1 MRPLKLTMSAFG
13 CYADKQTIDFETLGN
28 EGLYLITGDTGA
40 GKTTIFDAITFAL
53 YGETSGDNRKAE
65 MLRSKYAQENAETY
79 VELSFQ
85 YHDKVY
91 LIKRNPAY
99 VRAKQRGE
107 GTTEKKADAELHL
120 PDGRTVTKLREV
132 DAKIEEILGINRE
145 QFVQI
150 AMIAQGEFL
159 KVLHASTED
168 RIEIFRKIFYTD
180 AYKTLQDRVKKD
192 ANGLFA
198 EIKEQ
203 RRGYDYSLGN
213 VQVDAND
220 DENTQKLSAAKSG
233 TLLPGDV
240 IEWLTQIISADDEG
254 FSANEKL
261 WGEVGVKL
269 AEINQRVGQAE
280 QDKKARD
287 TLKVAEERL
296 PSEMVAQNEAESA
309 LNAEKG
315 KQPDYESVKTQISEI
330 ERSLTKY
337 QELQNLI
344 DSIKVNEEKLS
355 AEKQNAEDLQKK
367 QTSDTSALEAA
378 KEELKSLEDAEVKAE
393 TLRSQQEKLTIRQ
406 SSLGSLTALLE
417 GYSRLLSELKAAQDD
432 YTKKS
437 TIAKT
442 KRNEYEALNKAYLD
456 EQAGILAVEL
466 KDGQPCPVCG
476 STEHPT
482 PAVLS
487 VKAPTK
493 AALDKAKKAAETAES
508 EMTTAS
514 VLASNLNGQSGT
526 KRDEITAAATSL
538 LGDTPFDD
546 IPTVLESA
554 LTEVKTGLVKIR
566 EQLAEQEK
574 RIAHK
579 KELDEAIPTFESNL
593 IEVGEAIGKAKE
605 QVAALT
611 AQIDADSKTRDKQ
624 AAELKFKSEADAKSE
639 ISALNAKKKGYEDA
653 LQTVQTVYD
662 TAKTKAD
669 GTATEIRTLKAQL
682 GDSQPL
688 DLAALKQEKEAAE
701 ATQRGL
707 SESNRVIGT
716 RKSANQTAL
725 NAISK
730 TAKTIIELETRYKWL
745 KEISDTA
752 NGDISGKEKIK
763 LETYIQAAY
772 FDRIIARANIRL
784 LQISNSQFELKRRD
798 VSGKQGQSGLDLNVI
813 DHYNGTERDA
823 KTLSGGESFIA
834 SLSLA
839 LGLSDEIQNNA
850 GGIRLDSMF
859 VDEGFDSLD
868 DTKLSQ
874 AIHALV
880 SISQTNRLIGIISH
894 VTGLD
899 EKIGRKIVVTKD
911 RTGGSRA
918 EIILN

>member
-1 MRPLKLTMSAFG
+1 MRPLKLIMSAFG
-13 CYADKQTIDFETLGN
+13 CYADKQTVDFETLGN
-28 EGLYLITGDTGA
+28 EGLFLITGDTGA

-65 MLRSKYAQENAETY
+65 MLRSKYAQESAETY

-85 YHDKVY
+85 YHDKLY

-107 GTTEKKADAELHL
+107 GTTEEKADAELHL
-120 PDGRTVTKLREV
+120 PDDRIVTKLREV
-132 DAKIEEILGINRE
+132 NAKVEEILGINRE
-145 QFVQI
+145 QFAQI

-180 AYKTLQDRVKKD
+180 AYKTFQDRVKKD
-192 ANGLFA
+192 ANGLA
-198 EIKEQ
+198 TEIKEQ
-203 RRGYDYSLGN
+203 RLGYDYSLGN

-220 DENTQKLSAAKSG
+220 EENTQKLSDAKSG
-233 TLLPGDV
+233 LVLAGDV
-240 IEWLTQIISADDEG
+240 IEWLTQIISADGEV

-261 WGEVGVKL
+261 LEEVGIKL
-269 AEINQRVGQAE
+269 AEINQRFGQAE

-287 TLKVAEERL
+287 TLKAAEDRL
-296 PSEMVAQNEAESA
+296 PSEMAAQNEAESV
-309 LNAEKG
+309 LNAEKA
-315 KQPDYESVKTQISEI
+315 KQPEYETVKTQIAEI

-355 AEKQNAEDLQKK
+355 VEKQNAEDLQKK
-367 QTSDTSALEAA
+367 QISDTSALETA
-378 KEELKSLEDAEVKAE
+378 KEELKSLADAEVIAE
-393 TLRSQQEKLTIRQ
+393 TLRSQQGKLTTRQ
-406 SSLGSLTALLE
+406 ISLCSLTALLE
-417 GYSRLLSELKAAQDD
+417 GYSRLLSELKVAQDD
-432 YTKKS
+432 YTEKS

-442 KRNEYEALNKAYLD
+442 KRDGYETLNKAYLD

-476 STEHPT
+476 STEHPA

-487 VKAPTK
+487 AMAPTK
-493 AALDKAKKAAETAES
+493 AELDKVKKAAEVAES

-514 VLASNLNGQSGT
+514 GLASNLNGQSGT
-526 KRDEITAAATSL
+526 KRDEIITAATTL
-538 LGDTPFDD
+538 LGETLFDN
-546 IPTVLESA
+546 IPSVLESA
-554 LTEVKTGLVKIR
+554 LTEVKTGLAGVS
-566 EQLAEQEK
+566 EQLAKQEK
-574 RIAHK
+574 RIARK
-579 KELDEAIPTFESNL
+579 KELDEAIPTSESNL
-593 IEVGEAIGKAKE
+593 IKVGEALGKSKE

-611 AQIDADSKTRDKQ
+611 TQIDADNKTRDKQ
-624 AAELKFKSEADAKSE
+624 AAELKFKNEADAKSE
-639 ISALNAKKKGYEDA
+639 ISALNTKKKGYEDA
-653 LQTVQTVYD
+653 LQTAQTAYD

-669 GTATEIRTLKAQL
+669 GTATEIQTLQSQL

-688 DLAALKQEKEAAE
+688 DLDALKQDKVAIEN
-701 ATQRGL
+701 TQRGL
-707 SESNRVIGT
+707 GESNRVVST
-716 RKSANQTAL
+716 RKSTNQTAL
-725 NAISK
+725 NSISK
-730 TAKTIIELETRYKWL
+730 TAKTIMDLEARYKWL

-784 LQISNSQFELKRRD
+784 LQMSNSQFELKRRD

-874 AIHALV
+874 AIQALM
-880 SISQTNRLIGIISH
+880 SISQTNRLVGIISH

-918 EIILN
+918 EIVLN

>member
-53 YGETSGDNRKAE
+53 FGETSGDNRKAE

-85 YHDKVY
+85 YHDKAY
-91 LIKRNPAY
+91 LIKRNPSY

-107 GTTEKKADAELHL
+107 GATEEKADAELHL
-120 PDGRTVTKLREV
+120 PDNRSVTKLREV
-132 DAKIEEILGINRE
+132 NTKVEEILGINRE

-180 AYKTLQDRVKKD
+180 AYKTFQDRVKKD
-192 ANGLFA
+192 ANGLVA

-213 VQVDAND
+213 IQVDASD
-220 DENTQKLSAAKSG
+220 DENTQKLSYAKSG
-233 TLLPGDV
+233 LVLAGDV
-240 IEWLTQIISADDEG
+240 IEWLTQIISADEKAL
-254 FSANEKL
+254 SANGKL
-261 WGEVGVKL
+261 LEEVSIKL
-269 AEINQRVGQAE
+269 AEINQRFGQAE
-280 QDKKARD
+280 QEKKARD
-287 TLKVAEERL
+287 ALKAAEDRL
-296 PSEMVAQNEAESA
+296 PYETEALNKAESA
-309 LNAEKG
+309 LNAEKA
-315 KQPDYESVKTQISEI
+315 KQPEYEAVKSQIAEI

-355 AEKQNAEDLQKK
+355 VEKQNAEDLQKK
-367 QTSDTSALEAA
+367 QISDTSALENA
-378 KEELKSLEDAEVKAE
+378 KAELKSLADAEVIAE
-393 TLRSQQEKLTIRQ
+393 TLRSQQGKLTTRQ
-406 SSLGSLTALLE
+406 ISLCSLTALLE
-417 GYSRLLSELKAAQDD
+417 GYGRLLSELKAVQDD
-432 YTKKS
+432 YTGKS

-442 KRNEYEALNKAYLD
+442 KRYEYDGLNKAYLD

-476 STEHPT
+476 STEHPA

-487 VKAPTK
+487 AMAPTK
-493 AALDKAKKAAETAES
+493 AVLDKAKKSAEAADSETA
-508 EMTTAS
+508 TAS
-514 VLASNLNGQSGT
+514 SLASNLKGQSGT
-526 KRDEITAAATSL
+526 KRDEIITAATTL
-538 LGDTPFDD
+538 LGEILFDN
-546 IPTVLESA
+546 IPSVLESA
-554 LTEVKTGLVKIR
+554 STEVKTELAGVSK
-566 EQLAEQEK
+566 QLAEQEK
-574 RIAHK
+574 RIARK
-579 KELDEAIPTFESNL
+579 KELEEAIPTSESNL
-593 IEVGEAIGKAKE
+593 IKVGEALGKSKE
-605 QVAALT
+605 QVAALAT
-611 AQIDADSKTRDKQ
+611 QIAADSKTRDKQ
-624 AAELKFKSEADAKSE
+624 AAELKFKNEADAKAE
-639 ISALNAKKKGYEDA
+639 ISVLIIKKKGYEDT
-653 LQTVQTVYD
+653 LQTAQTAYD
-662 TAKTKAD
+662 TAKMKAD
-669 GTATEIRTLKAQL
+669 GTATEIQTLQAQL

-688 DLAALKQEKEAAE
+688 DLDALKQEKGAIEN
-701 ATQRGL
+701 TQRGL
-707 SESNRVIGT
+707 GESNRVLIA

-725 NAISK
+725 NSISNTAI
-730 TAKTIIELETRYKWL
+730 TIMDLEARYKWL

-784 LQISNSQFELKRRD
+784 LQMSNSQFELKRRD

-874 AIHALV
+874 AIQALM
-880 SISQTNRLIGIISH
+880 SISQTNRLVGIISH
-894 VTGLD
+894 VNGLD

-911 RTGGSRA
+911 RAGGSRA
-918 EIILN
+918 EISIN

>member
-13 CYADKQTIDFETLGN
+13 CYADKQTVDFETLGN
-28 EGLYLITGDTGA
+28 EGLFLITGDTGA

-65 MLRSKYAQENAETY
+65 MLRSKYAQANAETY

-91 LIKRNPAY
+91 HIKRNPTY

-107 GTTEKKADAELHL
+107 GTTEEKADAELHL
-120 PDGRTVTKLREV
+120 PDDRIVTKLRDV
-132 DAKIEEILGINRE
+132 NAKVEEILGINRE

-180 AYKTLQDRVKKD
+180 AYKNFQDRVKKD
-192 ANGLFA
+192 ANGLVA

-220 DENTQKLSAAKSG
+220 DENTQKLSDAKLG
-233 TLLPGDV
+233 ILLTGDV
-240 IEWLTQIISADDEG
+240 IEWLTHIISSDDKVL
-254 FSANEKL
+254 SANEIL
-261 WGEVGVKL
+261 LEEVGLKL

-287 TLKVAEERL
+287 ALKAAQELL
-296 PSEMVAQNEAESA
+296 PSEITTQKEAESA
-309 LNAEKG
+309 LNAEKA
-315 KQPDYESVKTQISEI
+315 KLPECEAVKAQISEI
-330 ERSLTKY
+330 ERSLPKY
-337 QELQNLI
+337 QELQSLI

-355 AEKQNAEDLQKK
+355 VEKQNAEDLLKR
-367 QTSDTSALEAA
+367 QTTDTSALEAA
-378 KEELKSLEDAEVKAE
+378 KLELKSLMDVGVKAE
-393 TLRSQQEKLTIRQ
+393 ALRGQQGTLITRQ
-406 SSLGSLTALLE
+406 STLNALSTSFN
-417 GYSRLLSELKAAQDD
+417 GYSTLLAELKTAQDD
-432 YTKKS
+432 YTAKS

-442 KRNEYEALNKAYLD
+442 KRDEYDALNKAYLD

-476 STEHPT
+476 STEHPA
-482 PAVLS
+482 PAALS

-493 AALDKAKKAAETAES
+493 AVLDTAKKSAEAADSETA
-508 EMTTAS
+508 TAS
-514 VLASNLNGQSGT
+514 ALANKLNGQSVT
-526 KRDEITAAATSL
+526 KRDEIAASATTL

-554 LTEVKTGLVKIR
+554 LSEVKTRLAGIST
-566 EQLAEQEK
+566 QLTEQEK
-574 RIAHK
+574 RMARK
-579 KELDEAIPTFESNL
+579 KELDEAIPTSESDL
-593 IEVGEAIGKAKE
+593 VIVGEALGKSKE

-611 AQIDADSKTRDKQ
+611 TQIDADSKTRDKQ
-624 AAELKFKSEADAKSE
+624 TAELKFKNEADAKSG
-639 ISALNAKKKGYEDA
+639 ISALNTKKKGYEDA
-653 LQTVQTVYD
+653 LQTAQTVYD
-662 TAKTKAD
+662 AAKTKAD
-669 GTATEIRTLKAQL
+669 NTATEIQTLQSQL

-688 DLAALKQEKEAAE
+688 DLDALKQEKGITES
-701 ATQRGL
+701 TQRGL
-707 SESNRVIGT
+707 SESNRIVST

-730 TAKTIIELETRYKWL
+730 TANTIAELEERYKWL

-763 LETYIQAAY
+763 LETYIQASY

-784 LQISNSQFELKRRD
+784 LQMSNSQFELKRRD

-874 AIHALV
+874 AIQALMG
-880 SISQTNRLIGIISH
+880 ISQTNRLIGIISH

>member
-13 CYADKQTIDFETLGN
+13 CYADKQTVDFETLGN
-28 EGLYLITGDTGA
+28 EGLFLITGDTGA

-79 VELSFQ
+79 VELLFQ
-85 YHDKVY
+85 YHDKAY

-107 GTTEKKADAELHL
+107 GTTEEKADAELHL
-120 PDGRTVTKLREV
+120 PDDRIVTKLREV
-132 DAKIEEILGINRE
+132 NAKVEEILGINRE

-180 AYKTLQDRVKKD
+180 AYKTFQDMVKND
-192 ANGLFA
+192 ANGLVT

-220 DENTQKLSAAKSG
+220 EENMQKLSDAKSG
-233 TLLPGDV
+233 LVLAGDV
-240 IEWLTQIISADDEG
+240 IEWLTQIISADDDA

-261 WGEVGVKL
+261 LEEVGVKL
-269 AEINQRVGQAE
+269 AEINQKVGQAE

-287 TLKVAEERL
+287 TLKAAEERL
-296 PSEMVAQNEAESA
+296 PSEMAVQNEAESV
-309 LNAEKG
+309 LNEEKA
-315 KQPDYESVKTQISEI
+315 KQPEYEAVKAQISEI

-344 DSIKVNEEKLS
+344 DSIKLNEEKLS
-355 AEKQNAEDLQKK
+355 IEKQNAEDLQKQ
-367 QTSDTSALEAA
+367 QTSDTSALENA
-378 KEELKSLEDAEVKAE
+378 KAELKSLADAEVIAE
-393 TLRSQQEKLTIRQ
+393 TLRSQQEKLTTRQ
-406 SSLGSLTALLE
+406 SSLGALTVLLE

-432 YTKKS
+432 YAEKS

-442 KRNEYEALNKAYLD
+442 KRDGYETLNKAYLD

-476 STEHPT
+476 STEHPAL
-482 PAVLS
+482 AVLS
-487 VKAPTK
+487 VMAPTK
-493 AALDKAKKAAETAES
+493 AELDKAKKAAEVAES

-514 VLASNLNGQSGT
+514 GLASNLNWQSGT
-526 KRDEITAAATSL
+526 KRDEITAAATTL
-538 LGDTPFDD
+538 LGDTLFDN
-546 IPTVLESA
+546 IPSVLESA
-554 LTEVKTGLVKIR
+554 LTEVKTGLAEVS

-574 RIAHK
+574 RITRK
-579 KELDEAIPTFESNL
+579 KELDEAIPTAESSL
-593 IEVGEAIGKAKE
+593 IKIGEALGKSKE

-611 AQIDADSKTRDKQ
+611 TQIDADNKTRDKQ
-624 AAELKFKSEADAKSE
+624 AAELKFKNEAEAKAE
-639 ISALNAKKKGYEDA
+639 ISALNIKKKGYEDV
-653 LQTVQTVYD
+653 LQTAQTAYD
-662 TAKTKAD
+662 TAKKKAD
-669 GTATEIRTLKAQL
+669 GTAMEIQTLQAQL
-682 GDSQPL
+682 GDSEPL
-688 DLAALKQEKEAAE
+688 DLDALKQDKVAIEN
-701 ATQRGL
+701 TQRGL
-707 SESNRVIGT
+707 GESNRVVST

-725 NAISK
+725 NSISK
-730 TAKTIIELETRYKWL
+730 TAKTIMDLEARYKWL

-784 LQISNSQFELKRRD
+784 LQMSNSQFELKRRD

-868 DTKLSQ
+868 DMKLSQ
-874 AIHALV
+874 AIQALMT
-880 SISQTNRLIGIISH
+880 ISQTNRLVGIISH

-918 EIILN
+918 EIVLN

>member
-1 MRPLKLTMSAFG
+1 MRPLKLIMSSFG
-13 CYADKQTIDFETLGN
+13 CYADKQTVDFETLGN

-79 VELSFQ
+79 VEFSFL
-85 YHDKVY
+85 YHDMVY
-91 LIKRNPAY
+91 LIKRNPTY
-99 VRAKQRGE
+99 VRSKQRGE
-107 GTTEKKADAELHL
+107 GTTEEKADAELHL
-120 PDGRTVTKLREV
+120 PDERVVTKLREV
-132 DAKIEEILGINRE
+132 NAKVEEILGINRE

-180 AYKTLQDRVKKD
+180 AYKTFQDRVKKD
-192 ANGLFA
+192 ANGLIA

-203 RRGYDYSLGN
+203 RRGYEYSLGN
-213 VQVDAND
+213 VQVDVNG
-220 DENTQKLSAAKSG
+220 DENKQKLSDAKLGLVLSD
-233 TLLPGDV
+233 DV
-240 IEWLTQIISADDEG
+240 IEWLTQIISADDEA

-261 WGEVGVKL
+261 LEEVGIKL

-280 QDKKARD
+280 QDKKARE
-287 TLKVAEERL
+287 TLKAAEDRL
-296 PSEMVAQNEAESA
+296 PSETTAQNEAEST
-309 LNAEKG
+309 LNAEKA
-315 KQPDYESVKTQISEI
+315 KLPEYESLKTQISEI
-330 ERSLTKY
+330 ERSLNKY
-337 QELQNLI
+337 QDLQNLI
-344 DSIKVNEEKLS
+344 DSINVNEEKLS
-355 AEKQNAEDLQKK
+355 VEKQNAEELQKK
-367 QTSDTSALEAA
+367 QSSETSALEAA
-378 KEELKSLEDAEVKAE
+378 KSELKSLADAEVKAE
-393 TLRSQQEKLTIRQ
+393 ALRGQQ
-406 SSLGSLTALLE
+406 GSLITKQSNLNALNTSLN
-417 GYSRLLSELKAAQDD
+417 GYSTLLSELKTAQDD
-432 YTKKS
+432 YTEKS

-442 KRNEYEALNKAYLD
+442 KRDEYEALNKAYLD
-456 EQAGILAVEL
+456 EQAGILAIEL

-476 STEHPT
+476 STEHPA

-493 AALDKAKKAAETAES
+493 AVLDKAKKSAETADS
-508 EMTTAS
+508 ETATAS
-514 VLASNLNGQSGT
+514 DLASKLNGQSVT
-526 KRDEITAAATSL
+526 KRDEVTASATIL

-554 LTEVKTGLVKIR
+554 LTDVKTGLAGIS
-566 EQLAEQEK
+566 EQLTEQEK
-574 RIAHK
+574 RMARK
-579 KELDEAIPTFESNL
+579 KELDEAIPISENNL
-593 IEVGEAIGKAKE
+593 VKVGEALGNSKE
-605 QVAALT
+605 QVAALVT
-611 AQIDADSKTRDKQ
+611 QIDADSKTKDKQ
-624 AAELKFKSEADAKSE
+624 AAELKFKNEADAKLE
-639 ISALNAKKKGYEDA
+639 ISALNTKKTGYENA
-653 LQTVQTVYD
+653 LQTAQTAYD
-662 TAKTKAD
+662 AAKTKAD
-669 GTATEIRTLKAQL
+669 GTAMEIQTLQSQL

-688 DLAALKQEKEAAE
+688 DLDALNQEKGVAE
-701 ATQRGL
+701 NTQRGL
-707 SESNRVIGT
+707 GESNRVVST

-730 TAKTIIELETRYKWL
+730 MAKTITELEARYKWL

-784 LQISNSQFELKRRD
+784 LQMSNSQFELKRRD

-813 DHYNGTERDA
+813 DHYNSTERDA

-868 DTKLSQ
+868 ETKLSQ
-874 AIHALV
+874 AIHALM

-894 VTGLD
+894 VNGLD

-918 EIILN
+918 EIVI